1 MKTNENTFNLN
12 SILEVILDSTDN
24 DGLIFI
30 PKNSEIHIIIENY
43 FGKIVISEIKIK
55 NVEDQLSL
63 SKDMLE
69 SSLPLLD

>member
-30 PKNSEIHIIIENY
+30 PKNSEIHVIIENY
-43 FGKIVISEIKIK
+43 FGKIVISEIKINK
-55 NVEDQLSL
+55 Y
-63 SKDMLE
+63 
-69 SSLPLLD
+69 